1 MSNDLS
7 VDALKD
13 RVDDGV
19 GTDSTVDEAVQ
30 NAAVTNIRPESV
42 IYFEEVV
49 DIGFAGDKNKTQ
61 NIKGSEGLP
70 GNIAITLR
78 EPSLEGGDLYRS
90 TDPSQSAEYKAVG
103 DHNVEPDYDSNG
115 DVNGIKYGIGGG
127 TTFNAEL
134 VDDFDEEYITVYVGG
149 TLGIRLGRVLDTYG
163 SPSSMEG
170 GLVEY
175 GSDDG
180 EYATAIR
187 SEPVL
192 RNDMEGHSGAIMAH
206 LPDSDNSNPPFFGT
220 VFQNGERSDATRS
233 SSDGS
238 DGGDDYTPLSPI
250 ADTDHEGYDGDA
262 VRSRYTAEPRWS
274 TGSNGTGGASP
285 SSNGGSVMDLSLPTG
300 EAGAVPSYSDFDAE
314 WQMFI
319 DSVSSEGLESFDA
332 DLGSIAAEFADENDL
347 GMDVDIEGMRTVVE
361 DRS

>member
-1 MSNDLS
+1 MSSDLS

-13 RVDDGV
+13 RVDDDV
-19 GTDSTVDEAVQ
+19 GSSTDSTVDEVVQ

-42 IYFEEVV
+42 IYFEEIV
-49 DIGFAGDKNKTQ
+49 DLGFAGDKNETQ

-70 GNIAITLR
+70 GNIAVTLR
-78 EPSLEGGDLYRS
+78 EPSLEGGNLYRS

-127 TTFNAEL
+127 TTFNSEL
-134 VDDFDEEYITVYVGG
+134 VEDFDDEYITVYVGG

-175 GSDDG
+175 GTDDG
-180 EYATAIR
+180 DYATAIR

-192 RNDMEGHSGAIMAH
+192 RSDMEGHSGAIMAH
-206 LPDSDNSNPPFFGT
+206 LPDSDNPNPPFFGT
-220 VFQNGERSDATRS
+220 VFKN
-233 SSDGS
+233 
-238 DGGDDYTPLSPI
+238 GDDYTPLNPI
-250 ADTDHEGYDGDA
+250 GDTDHDGYDDNA
-262 VRSRYTAEPRWS
+262 VRSRYTAEAQWS
-274 TGSNGTGGASP
+274 TGSNSAS
-285 SSNGGSVMDLSLPTG
+285 SSSDGGSNIDLSLPTDNG
-300 EAGAVPSYSDFDAE
+300 VSYDDFDPE

-319 DSVSSEGLESFDA
+319 DSVASEGLDSFDTE
-332 DLGSIAAEFADENDL
+332 LGELAAEFADENDL
-347 GMDVDIEGMRTVVE
+347 HMDIDIEGMRTVVE
-361 DRS
+361 SRS

>member
-13 RVDDGV
+13 RVDDDV

-103 DHNVEPDYDSNG
+103 DHNVELDYDSNG

-134 VDDFDEEYITVYVGG
+134 VDDFDDEYITVYVGG

-163 SPSSMEG
+163 SPSAMEG

-180 EYATAIR
+180 DYATAIR

-206 LPDSDNSNPPFFGT
+206 LPDSDNPNPPFFGT
-220 VFQNGERSDATRS
+220 VFQNG
-233 SSDGS
+233 
-238 DGGDDYTPLSPI
+238 DDYTPLNPI
-250 ADTDHEGYDGDA
+250 GDTDHEGYDDNA
-262 VRSRYTAEPRWS
+262 VRSRYTAEAQWS
-274 TGSNGTGGASP
+274 TGSNGAGGVSP
-285 SSNGGSVMDLSLPTG
+285 SNGGSDMDLSLPTG

-319 DSVSSEGLESFDA
+319 DSVSSEGLDSFDA

-347 GMDVDIEGMRTVVE
+347 DMDVDIEGMRTVVE